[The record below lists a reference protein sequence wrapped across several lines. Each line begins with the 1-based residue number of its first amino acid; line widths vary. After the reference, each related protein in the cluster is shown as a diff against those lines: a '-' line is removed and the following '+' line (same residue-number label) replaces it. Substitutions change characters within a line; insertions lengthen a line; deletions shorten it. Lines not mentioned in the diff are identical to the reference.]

1 MTGTER
7 RDAILNRIKNS
18 KTPVAGRTL
27 AEACDVSRQVIVQD
41 IALIRASGYDIIS
54 TNRGYILS
62 EPSTVSRTFKVRHT
76 DAQLEEELNS
86 LLIWVER

>member
-1 MTGTER
+1 MTGSER
-7 RDAILNRIKNS
+7 RNAIVAQIKES
-18 KTPVAGRTL
+18 ESPVPGKAL
-27 AEACDVSRQVIVQD
+27 AAEFDVSRQVIVQD

-76 DAQLEEELNS
+76 DAQLEED
-86 LLIWVER
+86 